1 MIKNK
6 NKNKNKNKKKIF
18 KGGNYNWIIEHPIY
32 ILMIIFGFLLGIY
45 VIWQISILSEAQRAE
60 QLKKQYE
67 KYSVT
72 GKPGGYVRSPTVEM
86 GPPLSFKERYAQPS
100 TNLEFP
106 SLYPND
112 LDPANIT
119 RINPPRSNVLFPWSP
134 PPRYDASATP

>member
-1 MIKNK
+1 
-6 NKNKNKNKKKIF
+6 
-18 KGGNYNWIIEHPIY
+18 
-32 ILMIIFGFLLGIY
+32 MIIFAVLLVIY
-45 VIWQISILSEAQRAE
+45 GIWQVSILSEDQRIE
-60 QLKKQYE
+60 QLKRQYE
-67 KYSVT
+67 MYSVT

-86 GPPLSFKERYAQPS
+86 GPPPSFKERYAQPP

-119 RINPPRSNVLFPWSP
+119 RINPPRSNVLFPESP